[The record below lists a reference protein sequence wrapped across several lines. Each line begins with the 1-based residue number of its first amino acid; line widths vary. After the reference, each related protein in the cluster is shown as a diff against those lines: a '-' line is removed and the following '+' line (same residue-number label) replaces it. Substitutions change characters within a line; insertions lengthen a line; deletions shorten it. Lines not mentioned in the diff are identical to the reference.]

1 MPRARKAAA
10 SPEAKP
16 ILSYDHPEAGRS
28 NLPTVDSAD
37 TLIPPNQDAPEQLT
51 EKDTSTPPP
60 TRNECSEK
68 VSFPHLT
75 WQGKTPEIHEHR
87 HGPLYVHDKVSPVEI
102 LSRLML
108 RSTDRQM
115 GLFADAR
122 EAFNG
127 FKREDGSLA
136 ANAANEPYRY
146 HNGHWANRLI
156 RATAQRAMRSLLYR
170 EGMAGQVSLVYLDP
184 PYNNS
189 FRSNFA
195 PAANDFDIKDNEKGV
210 PNDPLSIQAYR
221 DTYENG
227 IHSYLDGLKEQLEL
241 AKQLLAEDGSIIVQI
256 GPDSLHYVALL
267 LSQVFDPKNHV
278 ATIPFI
284 TNANSSTSL
293 LPEITN
299 WLVWY
304 AKDKSKTS
312 NKYHQVYANLSNRK
326 ELLEQWESG
335 VRIEYPSGE
344 RRNLP
349 KKQRDNPESIPP
361 GRLYTTYP
369 AHAQH
374 ESGTGRSDTYY
385 YHPDGKPCPVSG
397 GRWPSKCSSADHK
410 HSKDEECQ
418 YPHPEEWSKHT
429 CSPSCDQA
437 GTTRLCPKGRRCG
450 PKCQANAY
458 PCPKDRQWS
467 VSLRGLHSIAQ
478 AGRLQ
483 IGEKGGVRWIQFED
497 EVPGVTLNAMWQ
509 RVGVIPEKQYP
520 VETPPRV
527 LERVILMTTDP
538 GDLVLDLTCG
548 SGAMPYQCETWGR
561 RWMSIDVSAV
571 SIAIAR
577 DRILT
582 GSYPC
587 HLLKDSLEGHRK
599 DHELSQAML
608 GTNEPFQPQAVY
620 GNDPAQGFVNE
631 RQIRVSAATLAYGPK
646 IPQDIIYHPDRTHKD
661 NRLLRAASNFEVCSD
676 SPDRAVSPEQ
686 IAAQASRAAADL
698 SQVQGEEIEN
708 ALPRHTLELEP
719 LQVRVAANLTSSGIS
734 QNGRHRYRVKN
745 LHSTLIPGLTHTA
758 IIVDEADAEHPAGF
772 YLGKADEII
781 SSTKTRDA
789 AYHAGNNGFRY
800 LGVVGFAQD
809 GDAGKAGESFPNV
822 TVLNIIAN
830 RDLQLDHLKDAKRDN
845 GFVIISEPEVRLHR
859 RGATPDGTELV
870 ALEVIGINAFDPKR
884 GVVDEPSARHI
895 KAIIVDSA
903 YDGKKFV
910 ASHYNIRPTKQ
921 NQRAF
926 KELTAAYK
934 GTIDDAAWQQMQTC
948 ETVPFPLPEGDDK
961 IAVKVIDQTGA
972 EHLKVIQDPRAAAGV
987 AKSTRPR
994 AKGRRGRKT

>member
-1 MPRARKAAA
+1 M
-10 SPEAKP
+10 
-16 ILSYDHPEAGRS
+16 
-28 NLPTVDSAD
+28 
-37 TLIPPNQDAPEQLT
+37 
-51 EKDTSTPPP
+51 
-60 TRNECSEK
+60 
-68 VSFPHLT
+68 T
-75 WQGKTPEIHEHR
+75 WQEKTPDAQER
-87 HGPLYVHDKVSPVEI
+87 RYGPLYVHDKVSPAGI
-102 LSRLML
+102 LSQLML
-108 RSTDRQM
+108 RPTDRQM

-127 FKREDGSLA
+127 FKRADGA
-136 ANAANEPYRY
+136 PADNAANEPYRY

-156 RATAQRAMRSLLYR
+156 RATAQRAMRSLLHK
-170 EGMAGQVSLVYLDP
+170 EGMAGQVNLVYLDP

-195 PAANDFDIKDNEKGV
+195 PAANDFDVEEGEKGV

-221 DTYENG
+221 DTYKNG

-241 AKQLLAEDGSIIVQI
+241 AQQLLAEDGSIIVQI
-256 GPDSLHYVALL
+256 GPDNLHYVALL
-267 LSQVFDPKNHV
+267 LSQVFGPRNHV

-335 VRIEYPSGE
+335 VHIEYPSGE

-349 KKQRDNPESIPP
+349 KKERDNPESIPS

-385 YHPDGKPCPVSG
+385 HHPDGKPCPVNG
-397 GRWPSKCSSADHK
+397 GRWPSKCSSADHR

-429 CSPSCDQA
+429 CSTRCDQA

-458 PCPKDRQWS
+458 PCPRDRQWS
-467 VSLRGLHSIAQ
+467 VSRAGLHSIAQ
-478 AGRLQ
+478 AGRLR
-483 IGEKGGVRWIQFED
+483 IGKKGGVRWIQFED

-527 LERVILMTTDP
+527 LERCILMTTDP

-561 RWMSIDVSAV
+561 RWMAIDVSAV

-582 GSYPC
+582 GSYPY
-587 HLLKDSLEGHRK
+587 HLLRDSAEGHRK
-599 DHELSQAML
+599 DHEMNQAML
-608 GTNEPFQPQAVY
+608 GTDETFQPKAIY
-620 GNDPAQGFVNE
+620 GHDPAQGFVNE
-631 RQIRVSAATLAYGPK
+631 RQIRVSAATLAYGPQ
-646 IPQDIIYHPDRTHKD
+646 IPKDIIYHPGRTRQDSRK
-661 NRLLRAASNFEVCSD
+661 LRAASNFEVCSD
-676 SPDRAVSPEQ
+676 SPYRTINPEQ
-686 IAAQASRAAADL
+686 ELASESGAGEIG
-698 SQVQGEEIEN
+698 VQEREIED

-719 LQVRVAANLTSSGIS
+719 LQVRMATNLTSSGIS
-734 QNGRHRYRVKN
+734 QNGRHRYQVKN
-745 LHSTLIPGLTHTA
+745 LRSTDIPILTHTGV
-758 IIVDEADAEHPAGF
+758 IVTEGGDEHPAGF

-781 SSTKTRDA
+781 SNTKTRDA
-789 AYHAGNNGFRY
+789 AYHAGNNGFPY

-809 GDAGKAGESFPNV
+809 GDAGKTGESFTNV
-822 TVLNIIAN
+822 TVLNIVAS
-830 RDLQLDHLKDAKRDN
+830 RDLQLDNLKDAKRDN
-845 GFVIISEPEVRLHR
+845 GFVIISEPEVLLHR
-859 RGATPDGTELV
+859 RGETPDGTELV
-870 ALEVIGINAFDPKR
+870 AVEVVGINAFDPKR
-884 GVVDEPSARHI
+884 GVVDEPSVNRV
-895 KAIIVDSA
+895 KAIIVDCC

-910 ASHYNIRPTKQ
+910 PRTITFCPRKRTSRRLRNWSPSTKALLTTTRGSRCRP
-921 NQRAF
+921 
-926 KELTAAYK
+926 
-934 GTIDDAAWQQMQTC
+934 
-948 ETVPFPLPEGDDK
+948 V
-961 IAVKVIDQTGA
+961 
-972 EHLKVIQDPRAAAGV
+972 
-987 AKSTRPR
+987 
-994 AKGRRGRKT
+994 